1 MTTESHKGGR
11 KRFPRSP
18 RAIWI
23 IAMQRKK
30 EPEISLGTTLV
41 IACRQEK
48 LMKRTIVTF
57 ALGVWALST
66 GWAQSASGAL
76 VPGDILYLDWGDAI
90 NGAYVVKFV
99 PGAGP
104 PEIMLSHLNSPEAIA
119 VDRSGQIIVASYSS
133 IIRIDPASG
142 S

>member
-1 MTTESHKGGR
+1 
-11 KRFPRSP
+11 
-18 RAIWI
+18 
-23 IAMQRKK
+23 
-30 EPEISLGTTLV
+30 

-119 VDRSGQIIVASYSS
+119 LDQNGQIIVASYSS

-142 S
+142 AREVSADLGKFGGIWGMAVAANGDIFATFIGGRY